1 MIRLSCAQCGH
12 MLEID
17 AAFAG
22 GVCRCQ
28 SCGTIQTVPRRAV
41 RGQPPR
47 PERLAASGPPV
58 ARTATR
64 QPADGRLML
73 AVAMAAMLALVC
85 AALALAFLEREHRAE
100 APRGEA
106 WACVC

>member
-1 MIRLSCAQCGH
+1 MIRLSCSRCRH

-28 SCGTIQTVPRRAV
+28 FCGTIQSVPKRAV
-41 RGQPPR
+41 AAEPAAAPAMAGLGPVRSRDRG
-47 PERLAASGPPV
+47 
-58 ARTATR
+58 
-64 QPADGRLML
+64 LML

-85 AALALAFLEREHRAE
+85 AALALALLERAYRA
-100 APRGEA
+100 GVDGV
-106 WACVC
+106 WVGIC